1 MAHHPDA
8 LQFLVNQQGRLE
20 LFEDGLST
28 KSARP
33 RRMGGTSTTAYRH
46 IEIEAGVEPAA
57 HESNVGEPPRGLSPL
72 LASFFP
78 QAVPSVA
85 GIGQTNRYFG
95 DRVLCFRGFRSRLFK
110 HLLLQLLTGNLN
122 LNLDLQVEPKRLTE
136 AIETGEERGPVDVHC
151 TQICQKSDP
160 VIS

>member
-1 MAHHPDA
+1 MPLVPGATQRQSRFALLVRPRYSPTVHFALFMHYSVVHQRQSCACRLRRWYGMAHHPDA

-57 HESNVGEPPRGLSPL
+57 HES
-72 LASFFP
+72 
-78 QAVPSVA
+78 
-85 GIGQTNRYFG
+85 
-95 DRVLCFRGFRSRLFK
+95 
-110 HLLLQLLTGNLN
+110 
-122 LNLDLQVEPKRLTE
+122 
-136 AIETGEERGPVDVHC
+136 
-151 TQICQKSDP
+151 
-160 VIS
+160 